1 MEFKDRDA
9 AHHFFS
15 FYGFLAGFEVV
26 VAHVARTSAK
36 KKNNE
41 IYKQEMKCHRY
52 GKQSKKEEQIELADE
67 TLLREA
73 SNDDKAKR
81 KTNVQV
87 RTDCKCVM
95 VVKVIAGIWKV
106 IRLDLEHNHELSP
119 KDRNQ
124 LFSGR
129 KYMTN
134 MEKGIIR
141 TLNDNNIPT
150 RKMIAILSYL
160 RGGLTALPYKTKNV
174 QNMRT
179 KINREVTGNDMTQ
192 AMEYFR
198 KRKMQDSTF
207 YFRFQVDND
216 MKVKNIFWREGIS
229 LKWYAEYGDCISFD
243 TTYMTNRYNL
253 PFAPFVGITGH
264 AHTSLLASKIDQ
276 DKAMRS
282 AIEKVF
288 PNSKHRNCFFHIKS
302 KCYNKNLRCFAVNK
316 GLPEKF
322 EDIVYFSVTEDEF
335 EMLWQ
340 GMIAEYKLEKNKYF
354 NKMWETRKR
363 IIPVYFKNDFFPFIQ
378 STGRSEGTNART
390 KKIVDTIKNK
400 EEIEDNFNKQKMPKE
415 IQYGYTIEQQA
426 VELYNRNI
434 YIKFSNQLRQT
445 KMYKYKETEK
455 GRCFERIRKYIVL
468 TDLTEGCEEFSCIC
482 GKFNKDGILCA
493 HILKVI
499 VEEEINKISEKYFID
514 RWRKK
519 EKKFHIP
526 KDIDGNATHELLR
539 FNMLSRKA
547 ALLTSKGA
555 KTKEGM
561 QYLDEEFER
570 LNKHLDF
577 LLEEKERQT
586 TLVITEQSEIHH
598 DDGGS
603 ISNNVGEIVILQ
615 DPKRIQQKGRPKNPT
630 RLKPL
635 VEQERAKMAKAAAK
649 KNKKQQ
655 QTSSKPHV

>member
-1 MEFKDRDA
+1 MNTSDMNGGSGENGNEEEIEEFIRKEQQAASEGNNADVDSKYTPQIGMEFKDRNV

-26 VAHVARTSAK
+26 VSHVSRTSAK
-36 KKNNE
+36 KNNNE

-52 GKQSKKEEQIELADE
+52 GKQTKKEVQTEVADE
-67 TLLREA
+67 TLLCEA

-81 KTNVQV
+81 KTNVQI

-95 VVKVIAGIWKV
+95 VVKEISRIWKV

-124 LFSGR
+124 LFSG
-129 KYMTN
+129 K
-134 MEKGIIR
+134 K

-160 RGGLTALPYKTKNV
+160 RGGLTALPYKTKDVHNV
-174 QNMRT
+174 RT

-198 KRKMQDSTF
+198 KRKIQDPTF

-229 LKWYAEYGDCISFD
+229 LKWSAEYGDCVSFD

-264 AHTSLLASKIDQ
+264 AHTCLLRCAFLSDETVETFKWVFETFVESMGGKHPKSIITDQ
-276 DKAMRS
+276 DKAMKS

-302 KCYNKNLRCFAVNK
+302 KCYNKNLRCFAINK

-322 EDIVYFSVTEDEF
+322 EDTVNFSE
-335 EMLWQ
+335 
-340 GMIAEYKLEKNKYF
+340 MIAEYKLENNKYF

-363 IIPVYFKNDFFPFIQ
+363 FIP
-378 STGRSEGTNART
+378 STGRSEGTNARFKDNVGPT
-390 KKIVDTIKNK
+390 YSIVSFLREYQRIVDTIKNK
-400 EEIEDNFNKQKMPKE
+400 EEIEDNFNKQKTPKE
-415 IQYGYTIEQQA
+415 MLYGYTIEQQTMD
-426 VELYNRNI
+426 LYNRNI
-434 YIKFSNQLRQT
+434 YIKFSNQLKQT
-445 KMYKYKETEK
+445 ELYKYKETEK
-455 GRCFERIRKYIVL
+455 GRCFEVWYKANQIKKRERIRKYIVL
-468 TDLTEGCEEFSCIC
+468 TDLTEGCEDFSCIC

-499 VEEEINKISEKYFID
+499 VEEEINKIPDKYFID
-514 RWRKK
+514 HWRKK
-519 EKKFHIP
+519 ERKYHIQE
-526 KDIDGNATHELLR
+526 DSDGNSTHELL
-539 FNMLSRKA
+539 
-547 ALLTSKGA
+547 
-555 KTKEGM
+555 
-561 QYLDEEFER
+561 R

-577 LLEEKERQT
+577 LMQDKERQT
-586 TLVITEQSEIHH
+586 TSMITRESEVHQ
-598 DDGGS
+598 
-603 ISNNVGEIVILQ
+603 EIVILQ
-615 DPKRIQQKGRPKNPT
+615 EPNRI
-630 RLKPL
+630 
-635 VEQERAKMAKAAAK
+635 
-649 KNKKQQ
+649 
-655 QTSSKPHV
+655 